1 MFEIGNSLREGRQ
14 RQHLELS
21 DIELTTKIRARYLRA
36 LEEESFDVLPA
47 QTYVKGFLRTYAD
60 YLGLDG
66 QLYVDE
72 YNSRYGVGE
81 DEHREPVVARRS
93 SHVRRQHRLERR
105 GVLLGLAAIG
115 ALFALVIAAWK
126 FSDSNN
132 TPAIPNLANTT
143 TTTNAKPAA
152 PRKQHRQKSTPARPV
167 RFRLYLNATHGNCWM
182 EIRNWSVNG
191 RAVYT
196 GTLELGQAKF
206 FRARRLWINFGAP
219 SNLSIALNGK
229 PVTVPAGPGATA
241 TVLVTP
247 KGIVKAPSTTA

>member
-1 MFEIGNSLREGRQ
+1 VFEIGNSLREARHRQ
-14 RQHLELS
+14 QLELGE
-21 DIELTTKIRARYLRA
+21 IELATKIRTRYLRA
-36 LEEESFDVLPA
+36 LEEESFDILPA

-81 DEHREPVVARRS
+81 EEQREPVVARRS
-93 SHVRRQHRLERR
+93 SHVRRHHRLERR
-105 GVLLGLAAIG
+105 GVLLGLAGIV

-126 FSDSNN
+126 FSGSSE
-132 TPAIPNLANTT
+132 TPIPNLVTRSTLSNPP
-143 TTTNAKPAA
+143 PAA
-152 PRKQHRQKSTPARPV
+152 PPQRSKRAARKPA
-167 RFRLYLNATHGNCWM
+167 RFRLYLSATHGNCWM
-182 EIRNWSVNG
+182 EIRNWSQNG
-191 RAVYT
+191 RPLYT

-206 FRARRLWINFGAP
+206 FRVRRLWINFGAP

-247 KGIVKAPSTTA
+247 TGIVRAPSAA